1 MKRKQTPFW
10 TRTDDGKYWLFF
22 QVKNRHYEVGFGA
35 DRFVDGFVLY
45 WDGKEPPLVKGM
57 MAPDLIVNDDL
68 DDWCPEAS
76 LEIERFQAS
85 VRLKLGVGLDKVR
98 PEDVDP
104 LYPNL

>member
-1 MKRKQTPFW
+1 MPGMKPFW
-10 TRTDDGKYWLFF
+10 TRDADGKYWLTFR
-22 QVKNRHYEVGFGA
+22 VKGRRYEVGFGK
-35 DRFVDGFVLY
+35 DRFVEGLVYF
-45 WDGKEPPLVKGM
+45 WDGKKPPLIKGM
-57 MAPDLIVNDDL
+57 MSPDQVVNDEL
-68 DDWCPEAS
+68 DDLCPEAS